1 MPIVSVKIPA
11 NAKFSSHPQLK
22 VFRVKIARRT
32 SWDILWA
39 VLRASR
45 LDLSF
50 LDSHDVR
57 VYEKHVD
64 FAYGQG
70 LTFKYVD

>member
-1 MPIVSVKIPA
+1 MPITSVKIPA
-11 NAKFSSHPQLK
+11 NAKFTSHPRLK
-22 VFRVKIARRT
+22 VFRVKIARLT
-32 SWDILWA
+32 GWDILWA
-39 VLRASR
+39 VLRASG
-45 LDLSF
+45 LDLTF

-70 LTFKYVD
+70 LIFKYAA